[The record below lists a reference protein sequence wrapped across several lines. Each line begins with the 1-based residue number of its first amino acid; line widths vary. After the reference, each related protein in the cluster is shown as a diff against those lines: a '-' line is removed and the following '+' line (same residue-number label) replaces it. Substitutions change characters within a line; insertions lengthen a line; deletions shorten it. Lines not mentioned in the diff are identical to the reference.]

1 MLDKLY
7 NISKA
12 AELLGVTRQTLYRW
26 NKDGKIKFITV
37 GEFKKVSENE
47 IKRLRGE

>member
-26 NKDGKIKFITV
+26 NKEGKVKFLSV
-37 GEFKKVSENE
+37 GEFQKVSETE